1 MQQFWDKRWGDL
13 IALSLI
19 VAGGVIL
26 IGCRDPLCHPLG
38 EQLSGA
44 GLLGLRLVS
53 YRSAERGDANV
64 AQARDLPGV
73 RGSDRGD

>member
-1 MQQFWDKRWGDL
+1 MLEFWDKRWGDL

-19 VAGGVIL
+19 VSGSVIL
-26 IGCRDPLCHPLG
+26 IGCRDPLAHTLG

-64 AQARDLPGV
+64 AQASDLPGV